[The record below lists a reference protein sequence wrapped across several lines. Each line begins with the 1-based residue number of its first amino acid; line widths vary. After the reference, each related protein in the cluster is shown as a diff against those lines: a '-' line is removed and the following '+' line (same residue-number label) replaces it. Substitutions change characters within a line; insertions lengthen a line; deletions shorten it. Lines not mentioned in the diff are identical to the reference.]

1 MKLRHQYSLIIFL
14 VGLACVTAMVADRAA
29 STRALL
35 GERASARA
43 EALAAAVAR
52 ESLEPLERGDTRA
65 VRKQLGLIAEL
76 NGVERIR
83 ILDVQGRTLHEAGR
97 RFGRPDDGSIHRTAG
112 ELMALA
118 GGKVLRVEVS
128 VASPAL
134 GGALVPILARG
145 TLWGGL
151 SILLLAWASWRLGRR
166 AGRKLELLSEAV
178 TCVDDASLTLPDPSG
193 GSEIGVL
200 TRAFLELRRKLEEQR
215 KRRLALEEQRDDMIN
230 MLVHDMKHPLTVF
243 RMAMGAL
250 DDAASRPHA
259 REIETALSLAR
270 RSSARLEAMIDGV
283 LQAAH
288 LEHAAEPR
296 ARARTSVLGFLSKCA
311 EEDALIA
318 AAAGRPW
325 GFEADPELRGRWML
339 ADAAML
345 RRLLGNLV
353 LNAIDHSP
361 HGTPLT
367 LGARRSTKDA
377 DNVELYVANDG
388 SGLESEPEELL
399 LGKYRSSG
407 GSSHAGLGLAFCR
420 LAAEHHSGRLA
431 ARRSEDGR
439 VVFSVTIPMGRGPA
453 AAPPALEEAALH
465 EN

>member
-14 VGLACVTAMVADRAA
+14 VGLACVAAMVVDRAA
-29 STRALL
+29 GTRALL

-43 EALAAAVAR
+43 EALASAVAR
-52 ESLEPLERGDTRA
+52 ESHEPLERGDARA
-65 VRKQLGLIAEL
+65 VLKQLEL
-76 NGVERIR
+76 FADLSGVERIR

-97 RFGRPDDGSIHRTAG
+97 RFGRPDDGSIHRSAG
-112 ELMALA
+112 ELMALS
-118 GGKVLRVEVS
+118 GGRVLRAEVA

-134 GGALVPILARG
+134 YGALVPMLARG
-145 TLWGGL
+145 ALWGGL

-166 AGRKLELLSEAV
+166 AGRKIELLSEAV
-178 TCVDDASLTLPDPSG
+178 ARVDDDSLRLPDPSG
-193 GSEIGVL
+193 DSEIGVL

-215 KRRLALEEQRDDMIN
+215 KRRLVLEEQRDDMIN

-243 RMAMGAL
+243 RMAMSAL
-250 DDAASRPHA
+250 DDAASQTHA

-270 RSSARLEAMIDGV
+270 RASARLEAMIDGV

-288 LEHAAEPR
+288 LEHAAEPPAR
-296 ARARTSVLGFLSKCA
+296 ARASVLDFLNRCA

-325 GFEADPELRGRWML
+325 SVEADPALRGRWML

-361 HGTPLT
+361 PGTPVT
-367 LGARRSTKDA
+367 LGARRSPKDEG
-377 DNVELYVANDG
+377 NVEFFVANDG
-388 SGLESEPEELL
+388 SGVESEPEELL

-420 LAAEHHSGRLA
+420 LAASHHSGRLA
-431 ARRSEDGR
+431 ARRGEDGR

-453 AAPPALEEAALH
+453 AAPPVREEAAIH
-465 EN
+465 ES

>member
-52 ESLEPLERGDTRA
+52 ESHEPLERGDARA
-65 VRKQLGLIAEL
+65 VLKQLEL
-76 NGVERIR
+76 FADLSGVERIR
-83 ILDVQGRTLHEAGR
+83 ILDVQGRTLHETGR
-97 RFGRPDDGSIHRTAG
+97 RFGRPDDGSVHRTAG
-112 ELMALA
+112 ELMALPD
-118 GGKVLRVEVS
+118 GRVLRAEVS

-134 GGALVPILARG
+134 YGALVPILARG

-151 SILLLAWASWRLGRR
+151 SLLLLAWASWRLGRR
-166 AGRKLELLSEAV
+166 AGRKIELLSDAV
-178 TCVDDASLTLPDPSG
+178 TRMDDESLKLPDPSG
-193 GSEIGVL
+193 DSEIGVL
-200 TRAFLELRRKLEEQR
+200 TRAFLELRRRLDEERR
-215 KRRLALEEQRDDMIN
+215 KRLALEEQRDDMIN

-250 DDAASRPHA
+250 DDAASPTHP

-288 LEHAAEPR
+288 LEHAAEPP
-296 ARARTSVLGFLSKCA
+296 ARARTPILSFLNKCA

-325 GFEADPELRGRWML
+325 RFEPEPELRGRWML

-361 HGTPLT
+361 QGTPLT
-367 LGARRSTKDA
+367 LGARRSPKDA
-377 DNVELYVANDG
+377 DGVEFYVVNDG
-388 SGLESEPEELL
+388 AELESEPEELL

-439 VVFSVTIPMGRGPA
+439 VVFSVTIPLGRGPA
-453 AAPPALEEAALH
+453 AAPPVLEEAALH
-465 EN
+465 EA